1 MLGRLLI
8 LIAMMLTGPLF
19 IEVYLYHPTIVIEH
33 DKAAMK
39 IGRASCR
46 ERV

>member
-19 IEVYLYHPTIVIEH
+19 IEVYLYHPMIVL
-33 DKAAMK
+33 
-39 IGRASCR
+39 
-46 ERV
+46 